1 MSIQYFDVK
10 RRLFQKF
17 DIYDYIGATF
27 WNLIVTF
34 SDALQFAFIIFVL
47 GLPDVKNMKDC
58 VDWKR
63 EGFTTDGV
71 YSITPAV
78 ATQIEVYCDMTTDVG
93 GWLVS
98 TIHCSSYI
106 TYDIYNIQSNLT

>member
-1 MSIQYFDVK
+1 LSIQYFDVK

-34 SDALQFAFIIFVL
+34 SDALQFVFIIFVL

-71 YSITPAV
+71 YTITPESYNV
-78 ATQIEVYCDMTTDVG
+78 QGSQTLESKTTGATSGAATGFFSGVHEFI
-93 GWLVS
+93 S
-98 TIHCSSYI
+98 RI
-106 TYDIYNIQSNLT
+106 